1 MEKREGRV
9 LVVVKDKTLRDEA
22 LEQVS
27 KTGRIVEAPPG
38 WLAALESVERTP
50 PDMVLTAFDPKDD
63 EGFDV
68 LKRVRSLAPNTTIVA
83 MIDAI
88 EAPEAVSEAI
98 HRGADHYLTRPI
110 KRDAVAV
117 LFERALNKAVA
128 VSKGIQA
135 AESVAEQFHLG
146 YFQRTIGSHPS
157 MQQLLQRA
165 LQAAQTKATV
175 LIYGET
181 GTGKE
186 LIASGIHEHSKRR
199 NGPLVKLNCAALA
212 ESLLESELFGHEKGA
227 FTGAIARRRGKLELA
242 DRGTLFLDEVSE
254 IPLTTQVKLLRF
266 LQDREIERVGGNETL
281 TVDVRI
287 IAATNRDLSLLLEE
301 NRFREDLYYR
311 LNVVR
316 LDVPPLRARPS
327 DIPLLAEHFRKQYA
341 SEHERDVNGFTP
353 GAMETLM
360 AHPWPGNVRA
370 LQNAV
375 EQAVV
380 MCEGTTIDVGDLPF
394 GTPVQE
400 VEPLKMMI
408 PGVTMAEIERYAIV
422 KTLESVDWS
431 TSRAAT
437 VLGISRR
444 TIQYR
449 LKEWGITRTVETNDV
464 PSTKARRNK
473 KNNPQ

>member
-1 MEKREGRV
+1 MERRDGRV
-9 LVVVKDKTLRDEA
+9 LVVIRDESLRDEA
-22 LEQVS
+22 LEQIS
-27 KTGRIVEAPPG
+27 KPGRIVEAPTS
-38 WLAALESVERTP
+38 WEAALELVERAP
-50 PDMVLTAFDPKDD
+50 PDMVLTAFDPRDG

-68 LKRVRSLAPNTTIVA
+68 VKRVRILAPNTTIVA

-88 EAPEAVSEAI
+88 EAPAAVSEAI

-128 VSKGIQA
+128 VSKGVQV

-146 YFQRTIGSHPS
+146 YFQRTVGSHPS
-157 MQQLLQRA
+157 MQRLLQRA
-165 LQAAQTKATV
+165 LQASKTKATV
-175 LIYGET
+175 LICGET

-186 LIASGIHEHSKRR
+186 LIAAGIHENSKRR

-212 ESLLESELFGHEKGA
+212 ESLLESELFGHEKGS

-242 DRGTLFLDEVSE
+242 DCGTLFLDEVSE

-287 IAATNRDLSLLLEE
+287 IAATNRNLSLLLEE

-341 SEHERDVNGFTP
+341 SEHDRDVQDFTP
-353 GAMETLM
+353 GAMEALM
-360 AHPWPGNVRA
+360 SHPWPGNVRA

-380 MCEGTTIDVGDLPF
+380 MCEGTTIEVSDLPF
-394 GTPVQE
+394 GAPVQE
-400 VEPLKMMI
+400 VEPLKLMI
-408 PGVTMAEIERYAIV
+408 PGVTMSEVERYAIV
-422 KTLESVDWS
+422 KTLEAVDWS
-431 TSRAAT
+431 TSKAAA

-449 LKEWGITRTVETNDV
+449 LKEWGITRTFETNDV
-464 PSTKARRNK
+464 PSVKARGKNK
-473 KNNPQ
+473 KK

>member
-1 MEKREGRV
+1 V
-9 LVVVKDKTLRDEA
+9 
-22 LEQVS
+22 EQVS
-27 KTGRIVEAPPG
+27 KPGRVVEAPPS
-38 WLAALESVERTP
+38 WEAALELVERAA
-50 PDMVLTAFDPKDD
+50 PDLVLTAFDPKDS

-68 LKRVRSLAPNTTIVA
+68 LRRVRTLAPHTTIVA
-83 MIDAI
+83 MIDAMQ
-88 EAPEAVSEAI
+88 APAAVSEAI
-98 HRGADHYLTRPI
+98 HRGADHCLTRPVR
-110 KRDAVAV
+110 RDAVAA
-117 LFERALNKAVA
+117 LLERALRKAVA
-128 VSKGIQA
+128 VSKGVQV

-146 YFQRTIGSHPS
+146 YFQRTVGSHPA
-157 MQQLLQRA
+157 MQRLLQRA
-165 LQAAQTKATV
+165 LQAAQTRATV

-199 NGPLVKLNCAALA
+199 GGPLVKLNCAALA
-212 ESLLESELFGHEKGA
+212 ESLLESELFGHEKGS
-227 FTGAIARRRGKLELA
+227 FTGAVARRRGKLELA

-281 TVDVRI
+281 IVDVRI
-287 IAATNRDLSLLLEE
+287 IAATNRDLSLLVEE

-327 DIPLLAEHFRKQYA
+327 DIPLLAEHFRQQYA
-341 SEHERDVNGFTP
+341 SEHERDVEGFTP
-353 GAMETLM
+353 AAMDTLIS
-360 AHPWPGNVRA
+360 HPWPGNVRA

-380 MCEGTTIDVGDLPF
+380 MCEGTTIDLGDLPF
-394 GTPVQE
+394 GSPVQE

-422 KTLESVDWS
+422 KTLESVEWS
-431 TSRAAT
+431 TSRAAAI
-437 VLGISRR
+437 LGISRR

-449 LKEWGITRTVETNDV
+449 LKEWGITRTMEDGDV
-464 PSTKARRNK
+464 PPSPRDRRK
-473 KNNPQ
+473 KERRQR

>member
-1 MEKREGRV
+1 MENREGRV
-9 LVVVKDKTLRDEA
+9 LVVVGEEPLRREIVQKICKPGRAVDAPPSWEDA
-22 LEQVS
+22 LEV
-27 KTGRIVEAPPG
+27 VERAPPD
-38 WLAALESVERTP
+38 L
-50 PDMVLTAFDPKDD
+50 VLTAFDPKDS
-63 EGFDV
+63 EGFDAIG
-68 LKRVRSLAPNTTIVA
+68 RIRTLAPDTTIVT
-83 MIDAI
+83 MIDA
-88 EAPEAVSEAI
+88 EQAPAAVSEAI
-98 HRGADHYLTRPI
+98 RRGADHCLTRPV
-110 KRDAVAV
+110 RPDAVAV
-117 LFERALNKAVA
+117 LLERALRKAVA
-128 VSKGIQA
+128 VSKGVQV

-146 YFQRTIGSHPS
+146 YFQRTVGSHPA
-157 MQQLLQRA
+157 MQRLLQRA
-165 LQAAQTKATV
+165 LQAAQTRATV

-199 NGPLVKLNCAALA
+199 GGPLVALNCAALA
-212 ESLLESELFGHEKGA
+212 ESLLESELFGHEKGS
-227 FTGAIARRRGKLELA
+227 FTGAVARRRGKLELA
-242 DRGTLFLDEVSE
+242 DKGTLFLDEVSE
-254 IPLTTQVKLLRF
+254 IPPTTQVKLLRF

-287 IAATNRDLSLLLEE
+287 IAATNRDLALLVEE

-327 DIPLLAEHFRKQYA
+327 DIPLLAEHFRQQYA
-341 SEHERDVNGFTP
+341 AEHERDVQDFTP
-353 GAMETLM
+353 AAMETLLS
-360 AHPWPGNVRA
+360 HPWPGNVRA

-408 PGVTMAEIERYAIV
+408 PGVTMSEIERYAVV
-422 KTLESVDWS
+422 KTLEAVDWS
-431 TSRAAT
+431 TSRAAA

-449 LKEWGITRTVETNDV
+449 LKEWGITRTVDQADV
-464 PSTKARRNK
+464 PPVKARRKSGNQK
-473 KNNPQ
+473 R